1 MDAVDRN
8 RYAHFYPITVRW
20 GEMDALGHVNNTV
33 FYRYSEDGRM
43 DYLRRVLDAM
53 PGNDGGGPILADL
66 RCSFLQQLRFPA
78 EVEIATRTA
87 RIGNTSFGMEQAL
100 FHRGEAQAV
109 AGFEAVLVWF
119 DYADQRSAAVPDAVR
134 ANMREMEWVAPDE

>member
-1 MDAVDRN
+1 MEPIDRN
-8 RYAHFYPITVRW
+8 RYAHFHPITVRW

-33 FYRYSEDGRM
+33 FFRYSEDGRL
-43 DYLRRVLDAM
+43 DYLQRVLEIS
-53 PGNDGGGPILADL
+53 PGLDRGAPILADL

-87 RIGNTSFGMEQAL
+87 RIGSTSFHMEQAL
-100 FHRGEAQAV
+100 FHQGGTDAV

-119 DYADQRSAAVPDAVR
+119 DYTAQCSAAVPESVR
-134 ANMREMEWVAPDE
+134 AHIRQIEQIAPEE